1 MNDISTSEDKF
12 NEIQKMYNPNKLKK
26 INKPIKSKKFIKLPK
41 SLKDIKLTNSKIEQ
55 NELDDNNNDNNKL
68 ILNPEKIKLK
78 VENQFNS
85 SRYNYIRNK
94 DNCKNLQLKQFI
106 ENNKCTNNINED
118 IVYNHNI
125 TNKRI
130 SNSNS
135 NFNGYY
141 LEDQENKNQFVKI
154 KNGYD

>member
-41 SLKDIKLTNSKIEQ
+41 SLKDIKLPNSKIEQ
-55 NELDDNNNDNNKL
+55 NELDDDNNDKNKL

-106 ENNKCTNNINED
+106 ENNKCTNNIINED
-118 IVYNHNI
+118 IVYNYNI
-125 TNKRI
+125 TNKRT
-130 SNSNS
+130 SNS

-141 LEDQENKNQFVKI
+141 LEDQENKNQLFKI